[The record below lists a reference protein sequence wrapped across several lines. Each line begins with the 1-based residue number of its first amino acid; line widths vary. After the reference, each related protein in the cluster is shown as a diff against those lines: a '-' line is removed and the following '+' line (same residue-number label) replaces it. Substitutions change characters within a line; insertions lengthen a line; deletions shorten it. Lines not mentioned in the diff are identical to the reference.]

1 MFVTKPARR
10 ISETEGVIPT
20 YNFSDVKYVRK
31 SIIDF
36 VTAVNSS
43 REDHEP
49 KLNMEAI
56 VRTAMKRI
64 AKHNG
69 YTSKYTGSGE
79 LRENTY

>member
-1 MFVTKPARR
+1 MFVTKPAKRV
-10 ISETEGVIPT
+10 SSTEGVTPT

-43 REDHEP
+43 RDDHEP

-56 VRTAMKRI
+56 VRTATHR
-64 AKHNG
+64 
-69 YTSKYTGSGE
+69 S
-79 LRENTY
+79 